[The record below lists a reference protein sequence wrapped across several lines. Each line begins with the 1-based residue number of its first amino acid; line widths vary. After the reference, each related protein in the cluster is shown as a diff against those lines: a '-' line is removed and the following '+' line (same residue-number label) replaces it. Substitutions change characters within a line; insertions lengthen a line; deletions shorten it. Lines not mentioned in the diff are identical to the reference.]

1 LRGVTTDRQ
10 IAAPT
15 LRLEINRDAASRLG
29 VATQAIDDTL
39 YDAVPRQQSD
49 SIIAC
54 PDGKTEGS
62 AGRLATASGKDRTVR
77 LWDKE
82 GTPLDTFVIP
92 TVSGGVQWRPDGQ
105 VLATLDQYGLVTLWK
120 DNRLLKT
127 FTAPRKIAV
136 NDAALS
142 PDGQLL
148 ASASNNG
155 INLWRQ
161 DYDQGSET
169 EICEIA

>member
-1 LRGVTTDRQ
+1 VRPLPGSSLSPELDHWAPILLRTLQGIRLLRDVTTDRQ

-39 YDAVPRQQSD
+39 HDAVPRQQSD

-105 VLATLDQYGLVTLWK
+105 VLATLDQYGLK
-120 DNRLLKT
+120 RSPFRLT
-127 FTAPRKIAV
+127 I
-136 NDAALS
+136 S
-142 PDGQLL
+142 
-148 ASASNNG
+148 
-155 INLWRQ
+155 
-161 DYDQGSET
+161 
-169 EICEIA
+169 